1 MIATSSQTVGPFFSF
16 GLTANQTLGRV
27 ASPGAAGEHIT
38 FRVRIVDGG
47 GAPVPDAMVELWQAD
62 AAGAYDGA
70 RPLDTPKLAG
80 SQAPRLF
87 RGFGRLGTDANGSC
101 AFETIRPGVVAPGD
115 AGAQAPHINL
125 CVFMRGLLRHIY
137 TRAYFAGDPLL
148 EQDAVLTQVPK
159 ERRGTLLA
167 QPTAGSTSDWTFEIR
182 LQGEHET
189 VFFDL

>member
-1 MIATSSQTVGPFFSF
+1 VIATPSQTVGPFFSF
-16 GLTANQTLGRV
+16 GLTANQMLGHV
-27 ASPGAAGEHIT
+27 ASPDAAGEHIV

-62 AAGAYDGA
+62 
-70 RPLDTPKLAG
+70 RTG
-80 SQAPRLF
+80 SYGSTSADF

-101 AFETIRPGVVAPGD
+101 AFETIRPGAVAAGD
-115 AGAQAPHINL
+115 GSTHASHINL

-137 TRAYFAGDPLL
+137 TRAYFAGDPLD
-148 EQDAVLTQVPK
+148 QDAVLTKVPE
-159 ERRGTLLA
+159 ERRGTLIA
-167 QPTAGSTSDWTFEIR
+167 RPTAGSRSDWLFEIR